1 MMTPEEGR
9 RRFGWVT
16 GGQGDEEERA
26 RAYREQHGLV
36 PAPQRSSTV
45 AKNTDKKAG
54 QPADDAGVRQ
64 VEEAVA
70 QADAQGFVGAKVDPT
85 PNEAYTWR
93 GVHADAPTPETDVA
107 AAQDAE
113 QAAGLGVEGTVENQD
128 EPPQDAARSKE

>member
-9 RRFGWVT
+9 RRYGWVT

-26 RAYREQHGLV
+26 RAYREQHGGG
-36 PAPQRSSTV
+36 PQRSNSV
-45 AKNTDKKAG
+45 AKQTDKQADP
-54 QPADDAGVRQ
+54 PADDAGVRQ

-93 GVHADAPTPETDVA
+93 GVHADAPTPETDVDA
-107 AAQDAE
+107 AVEAE
-113 QAAGLGVEGTVENQD
+113 QAAGLGVEATVEGE
-128 EPPQDAARSKE
+128 EPPQK